1 MDVTNKLNYAINFQI
16 FSDRKAIANHTSIM
30 RQQDR
35 LYNIRPTI
43 FINNRFAMIEK
54 SIHLIIGILK

>member
-1 MDVTNKLNYAINFQI
+1 MQLISRYSQI
-16 FSDRKAIANHTSIM
+16 GKQLQTITSIM

-43 FINNRFAMIEK
+43 FINNRFAVIEK